1 VDLWWQA
8 SCDKLERQDRL
19 AVSEVPIDA
28 SLALAQM
35 AARSMRLQV
44 TIQEGDVLV
53 ADGAISISLGLR
65 ILKTAS
71 MAR

>member
-1 VDLWWQA
+1 
-8 SCDKLERQDRL
+8 
-19 AVSEVPIDA
+19 
-28 SLALAQM
+28 M

-53 ADGAISISLGLR
+53 ADGAISISMELR
-65 ILKTAS
+65 SLKTAS